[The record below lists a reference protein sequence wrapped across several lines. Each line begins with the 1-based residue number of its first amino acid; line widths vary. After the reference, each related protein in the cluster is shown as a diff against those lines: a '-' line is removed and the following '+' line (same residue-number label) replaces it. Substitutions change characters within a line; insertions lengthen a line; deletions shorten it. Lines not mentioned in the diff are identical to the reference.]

1 MKKYSIEFLG
11 TFFLLLISA
20 LTENPIAIGLG
31 LASLIYVG
39 AHVSGAHYNPAVS
52 IAMVIR
58 GEINK
63 TECFKYCIAQILG
76 AIAGSFIYFLI
87 TNNVFEIQPDSDTT
101 RTQFLIAEFI
111 FTFLL
116 VITILFV
123 GTHPKLKDNQFYGA
137 AIGLTVIASQYSI
150 AEISSSVL
158 NPAIS
163 IGPAIF
169 NIFSGQ
175 ETNISLDYSPYYVF
189 ITILS
194 GVFAAFIFKFYLK
207 ENN

>member
-20 LTENPIAIGLG
+20 LADNPIAIGVG
-31 LASLIYVG
+31 LAVLCYIG
-39 AHVSGAHYNPAVS
+39 GHISGAHYNPAVS

-63 TECFKYCIAQILG
+63 VECGKFILSQVLG
-76 AIAGSFIYFLI
+76 AVFASFVYFLI
-87 TNNVFEIQPDSDTT
+87 TNNVFEIQPSSETT
-101 RTQFLIAEFI
+101 LSQFLIAEFI

-123 GTHPKLKDNQFYGA
+123 GTHPKLKGNQFYGA
-137 AIGLTVIASQYSI
+137 VIGLSVMTSQYSI
-150 AEISSSVL
+150 GEISSSVL

-163 IGPAIF
+163 IGPALF
-169 NIFSGQ
+169 NLVNGEGS
-175 ETNISLDYSPYYVF
+175 NMSLAFSPYYIS
-189 ITILS
+189 ITIIS
-194 GVFAAFIFKFYLK
+194 GVFAAYMFKLYLK

>member
-1 MKKYSIEFLG
+1 MKKYSIEFFG

-39 AHVSGAHYNPAVS
+39 AHISGAHYNPAVS

-63 TECFKYCIAQILG
+63 TECFKYCSAQILG

-87 TNNVFEIQPDSDTT
+87 TNNIFEIQPDSNTT
-101 RTQFLIAEFI
+101 RIQFLIAEFI

-123 GTHPKLKDNQFYGA
+123 GTHPKLKDNQFYGD

-150 AEISSSVL
+150 GEISSSVL

-163 IGPAIF
+163 LGPAIF
-169 NIFSGQ
+169 NIFNGQ
-175 ETNISLDYSPYYVF
+175 GINMSLAFSPYYIF
-189 ITILS
+189 ITIIA
-194 GVFAAFIFKFYLK
+194 GVLAAYLFKIYLK
-207 ENN
+207 EKN

>member
-1 MKKYSIEFLG
+1 MKKYSIEFFG

-39 AHVSGAHYNPAVS
+39 AHISGAHYNPAVS

-63 TECFKYCIAQILG
+63 AECFKYCTAQILG

-87 TNNVFEIQPDSDTT
+87 TNNIFEIQPDSNTT

-150 AEISSSVL
+150 GEISSSVL

-163 IGPAIF
+163 LGPAIF
-169 NIFSGQ
+169 NVFNGQ
-175 ETNISLDYSPYYVF
+175 GTNMSLAFSPYYII
-189 ITILS
+189 ITIIA
-194 GVFAAFIFKFYLK
+194 GVLAAYLFKFYLK
-207 ENN
+207 EKN

>member
-20 LTENPIAIGLG
+20 LTEDPIAIGLG
-31 LASLIYVG
+31 LAALIYIG
-39 AHVSGAHYNPAVS
+39 AHISGAHYNPAVS

-63 TECFKYCIAQILG
+63 IECYKYITAQILG
-76 AIAGSFIYFLI
+76 AIAASFIYFLI
-87 TNNVFEIQPDSDTT
+87 TNKNFEIGAVGETT
-101 RTQFLIAEFI
+101 KLQFLIAEFI

-123 GTHPKLKDNQFYGA
+123 ATHPKLKNNQFYGA
-137 AIGLTVIASQYSI
+137 VIGLTVIASQYSI
-150 AEISSSVL
+150 ADISSSVL

-163 IGPAIF
+163 IGPALF
-169 NIFSGQ
+169 NIINGEES
-175 ETNISLDYSPYYVF
+175 NMSLAFSPYYIS
-189 ITILS
+189 ITIIS
-194 GVFAAFIFKFYLK
+194 GVFAAYLFKLYLK

>member
-31 LASLIYVG
+31 LAALIYIG
-39 AHVSGAHYNPAVS
+39 AHISGAHYNPAVS

-58 GEINK
+58 GEINII
-63 TECFKYCIAQILG
+63 ECIKYVFAQVLG
-76 AIAGSFIYFLI
+76 AITASFIYFLI
-87 TNNVFEIQPDSDTT
+87 TNSIFEIQPDSDTT
-101 RTQFLIAEFI
+101 QVQFLIAEFT

-123 GTHPKLKDNQFYGA
+123 ATHPKLKENQFYGA
-137 AIGLTVIASQYSI
+137 VIGLTVIASQYSI
-150 AEISSSVL
+150 GDISSSVL

-163 IGPAIF
+163 MGPALF
-169 NIFSGQ
+169 NIFNG
-175 ETNISLDYSPYYVF
+175 EGTNMSLAFSPYYVVITF
-189 ITILS
+189 IAGI
-194 GVFAAFIFKFYLK
+194 VAALIFKFYLK
-207 ENN
+207 EKN